1 MHRRHHVTAKEKL
14 NVAHYLGS
22 AIWAGTAGL
31 LTQSLIVAALVFGA
45 LVVLKIA
52 DGEIR

>member
-1 MHRRHHVTAKEKL
+1 VNRHHVTAKEKL
-14 NVAHYLGS
+14 NAAHYMGA

-45 LVVLKIA
+45 LVVLKIS